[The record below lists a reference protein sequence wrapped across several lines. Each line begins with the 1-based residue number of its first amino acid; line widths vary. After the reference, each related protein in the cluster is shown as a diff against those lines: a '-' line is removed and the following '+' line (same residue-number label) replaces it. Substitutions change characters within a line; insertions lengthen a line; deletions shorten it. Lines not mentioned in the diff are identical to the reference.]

1 VAEFSDKWKKIMV
14 RFGFFIQAQYIYL
27 NLSLNAMENSANN
40 ANLESN
46 LNLALLLVGFLASS
60 GAFVYVLIVIFQLL
74 AVYTQGAAVPE
85 NLERWVP

>member
-1 VAEFSDKWKKIMV
+1 
-14 RFGFFIQAQYIYL
+14 
-27 NLSLNAMENSANN
+27 MENSANN

-46 LNLALLLVGFLASS
+46 LKLALLLVGFLASS